1 MRSRCW
7 EIGLRSPEARKRS
20 RSSRMDPSPAARIR
34 AARVR
39 PLGINRGLIAAVAI
53 LCAAVV
59 NACEPGPPPAEPIA
73 RQYAAAWQKADYQ
86 AMWDLLTD
94 DAKAQVTPAGF
105 TERLPRIADE
115 MTLTSLDAK
124 TGVATHPALPNGSPD
139 PRKATIPLDVTFHTQ
154 RVGDIARSTALQLVM
169 VGEKDKAVW
178 RIAWTPEAILPH
190 LTAGRLVRMTR
201 LPTSRGRIVARDG
214 TELATFI
221 EAGVVGVITGQI
233 RSEAGLLSSLS
244 SALAMTPDQIK
255 AKYTQ
260 SWVKPDLFV
269 PIKTVPA
276 SQLDALRTRLSLIEG
291 VQVQATRVRS
301 YPSGLASQTLG
312 YLAEASEAEAKAK
325 TGRGIEA
332 GDLIGKKDT
341 GLEATLDDELGG
353 SYGWRLSIVESD
365 ERPVEML
372 AETAPVPGRDVVLS
386 LDPKLQRAAENAL
399 GDRKGAIVAE
409 DPWSGEILAIA
420 SRPTFDLNAF
430 VSGDSTAIAKYS
442 SDPNKPL
449 FNRATFGQYPTG
461 SSFKPITAA
470 AALRTGLYKYGD
482 VLPCPARWTGYGP
495 QWVQLNHETGDLGNI
510 DLRTAM
516 ARSCNTFFYELGKRL
531 NDRDPNL
538 LPDAAKSFGLG
549 KATDIDY
556 VLEAEG
562 IVPSPAWKQ
571 SYFKTPADQV
581 WNPGDATNLAIGQGF
596 LLATPLQMANYAAAL
611 ANDGIV
617 WKPRLVTEIRGRSGT
632 AVKKFDKTQ
641 AAHANATNTE
651 LSLIRDTM
659 HAVTADR
666 DGTVSF
672 IFQNYPVSTAGK
684 SGTAESPAAGKVDAW
699 FIGFASFEA
708 PSIAFVA
715 VLDEFT
721 EVPGRFGSVDSAM
734 AVKSVLDAAFR

>member
-1 MRSRCW
+1 
-7 EIGLRSPEARKRS
+7 
-20 RSSRMDPSPAARIR
+20 MDRSPAARIR

-39 PLGINRGLIAAVAI
+39 PLGISRGVA
-53 LCAAVV
+53 AAVV
-59 NACEPGPPPAEPIA
+59 VLCAMVLSACEPGPPPAEPIA

-86 AMWDLLTD
+86 GMWDLLTD

-115 MTLTSLDAK
+115 MTLRSLDAK
-124 TGVATHPALPNGSPD
+124 AGVATHPALPNGSPD
-139 PRKATIPLDVTFHTQ
+139 PRKANVPLDLTFHTQ

-178 RIAWTPEAILPH
+178 RIAWTSEAILPH
-190 LTAGRLVRMTR
+190 LTAGRLIRMTR
-201 LPTSRGRIVARDG
+201 LPTSRGRIIARDG
-214 TELATFI
+214 TELATFV
-221 EAGVVGVITGQI
+221 EAGVVGVVTGQM

-312 YLAEASEAEAKAK
+312 YLAEASDAEAKAK
-325 TGRGIEA
+325 TARGIEA

-353 SYGWRLSIVESD
+353 SYGFRLSIVESD
-365 ERPVEML
+365 ERPVETL

-399 GDRKGAIVAE
+399 GDQKGAIVAE

-430 VSGDSTAIAKYS
+430 VSGDAAAIARYS
-442 SDPNKPL
+442 ADPKRPF

-461 SSFKPITAA
+461 SSFKPITSA
-470 AALRTGLYKYGD
+470 AALRNGVYKWGD
-482 VLPCPARWTGYGP
+482 RIDCPQRWTGYGE
-495 QWVQLNHETGDLGNI
+495 QWAQVNHEPVALGLM
-510 DLRTAM
+510 DLRTAL
-516 ARSCNTFFYELGKRL
+516 ARSCNTFFYEIGKRL

-538 LPDAAKSFGLG
+538 LPNTAKSFGLG
-549 KATDIDY
+549 KATDIDF

-562 IVPSPAWKQ
+562 IVPSPDWKQ
-571 SYFKTPADQV
+571 KYFTKPADQV
-581 WNPGDATNLAIGQGF
+581 WNPGDATNLAIGQGY
-596 LLATPLQMANYAAAL
+596 LLATPLQMANYASAL
-611 ANDGIV
+611 TNDGIL
-617 WKPRLVTEIRGRSGT
+617 WKPRLVIELRDRDGKS
-632 AVKKFDKTQ
+632 VKTYPKTQ
-641 AAHANATNTE
+641 AGSVLSIPTE
-651 LSLIRDTM
+651 LSLIRDGM
-659 HAVTADR
+659 HAVTTDL
-666 DGTVSF
+666 DGTVSSVF
-672 IFQNYPVSTAGK
+672 RTYSTTTAGK
-684 SGTAESPAAGKVDAW
+684 SGTAESPASGKVDAW

-708 PSIAFVA
+708 PSIAIAA
-715 VLDEFT
+715 VLDEYT
-721 EVPGRFGSVDSAM
+721 ERPGVFGSVDSAI
-734 AVKSVLDAAFR
+734 AVKAVLSAKFATP